1 MKKLSGAA
9 LLLLLFVPALQAH
22 PGHDGGTGF
31 AHGFEHPLAGLDHLL
46 AMIAVGLWA
55 AQMGGRALWIVP
67 ASFVGAMGI
76 GGILGMNG
84 VAIPFLEPGIAVSV
98 LLLGLV
104 IAFAV
109 RPPVYVPALIVAA
122 FALFHGVAHGAEM
135 PANVSGVSFGLGF
148 VLATA
153 LLHLAGLGLGLGI
166 GLQKS
171 SPAPLVRAL
180 GVGVALLGGYLLI
193 G

>member
-1 MKKLSGAA
+1 MKKLSGTA
-9 LLLLLFVPALQAH
+9 LLLFLFVPALHAH
-22 PGHDGGTGF
+22 TGHDGGTGF
-31 AHGFEHPLAGLDHLL
+31 THGFEHPITGLDHIL

-55 AQMGGRALWIVP
+55 AQIGGRAIWIVP
-67 ASFVGAMGI
+67 ASFVTAMLF
-76 GGILGMNG
+76 GGIAGMNG
-84 VAIPFLEPGIAVSV
+84 FALPYLEQGIAASV

-135 PANVSGVSFGLGF
+135 PETASGLAFGLGF
-148 VLATA
+148 ILATS
-153 LLHLAGLGLGLGI
+153 LLHLIGI
-166 GLQKS
+166 GLGVGLQKC

-180 GVGVALLGGYLLI
+180 GVGVALLGGYLLV